1 MWLFV
6 DSPLRY
12 TKHQRLSNHYR
23 ALRLVEAWETN
34 TPISAPVFRVRS
46 CLFRFDIRSN
56 NQLTSAEFGHLNF
69 STFYPLVVM
78 APSTKRIGFS
88 LPVRRQ
94 CSLVIVR
101 CHIQE
106 TMSTGHENQIR
117 TSPSSSYISIASF
130 VHCRL
135 AVCAKPLSVI
145 RFHWIDRETLAAE
158 TNPFLF
164 FFLLFFTKEVEDI
177 RQIHKNPINI
187 HSQVF
192 FSFGEIREKSINKRT
207 GSTKANCFFAKEL
220 FSFVLFQNKY
230 IVMYVYI

>member
-1 MWLFV
+1 
-6 DSPLRY
+6 
-12 TKHQRLSNHYR
+12 
-23 ALRLVEAWETN
+23 
-34 TPISAPVFRVRS
+34 
-46 CLFRFDIRSN
+46 
-56 NQLTSAEFGHLNF
+56 
-69 STFYPLVVM
+69 M

-145 RFHWIDRETLAAE
+145 RFHWIDRETLDAE

-164 FFLLFFTKEVEDI
+164 VFFLFYKGSGGHPAETQKSNQHPLAGLLLF
-177 RQIHKNPINI
+177 RRNPGEIDKQKDRI
-187 HSQVF
+187 YKGELFLCERVVF
-192 FSFGEIREKSINKRT
+192 F
-207 GSTKANCFFAKEL
+207 C
-220 FSFVLFQNKY
+220 
-230 IVMYVYI
+230 IVSEQIYSHVYIICIIIKKKTHCVKNVCVCETSFAAKIKEKTIRKK